1 MTGRPST
8 RRCPRG
14 TPTAVST
21 GSPPSRGRQLCLGER
36 LQLLLPRRQLA
47 LALGLTLR
55 LAVLL
60 VGAVAAV
67 GAAGDGAEHAVMAGI
82 MAGDAADR
90 GAFQAAFCHGGG
102 CGCERGD
109 GEDGGEGFYHGGLR
123 MGVAEI
129 TADEAFQFRATLT
142 LPWRGR
148 VGEHR

>member
-82 MAGDAADR
+82 MAGDAADH
-90 GAFQAAFCHGGG
+90 GAFQAAFGVGRG
-102 CGCERGD
+102 SGRRERGD
-109 GEDGGEGFYHGGLR
+109 GDEDGEAFHGGLR
-123 MGVAEI
+123 
-129 TADEAFQFRATLT
+129 
-142 LPWRGR
+142 
-148 VGEHR
+148 

>member
-21 GSPPSRGRQLCLGER
+21 GSPPSRGRQLCVGDR

-47 LALGLTLR
+47 LALR

-67 GAAGDGAEHAVMAGI
+67 GAAGHGAEHAVMARI
-82 MAGDAADR
+82 MAGDAADH
-90 GAFQAAFCHGGG
+90 GALQAALGGSGGG
-102 CGCERGD
+102 DGKRG
-109 GEDGGEGFYHGGLR
+109 
-123 MGVAEI
+123 
-129 TADEAFQFRATLT
+129 
-142 LPWRGR
+142 
-148 VGEHR
+148 